1 MKNQKGGSVLSAT
14 FFTRNHPNPKEIL
27 MSLQEAYK
35 QKAEAELNL
44 AQAKLAE
51 FQAKTNKSTAESQ
64 IGHAEQMDNLEH
76 SITAMKEKLNELG
89 SAGEDAWEQLKDG
102 LENALLSLS
111 NAIRDLAEKLKD

>member
-1 MKNQKGGSVLSAT
+1 
-14 FFTRNHPNPKEIL
+14 
-27 MSLQEAYK
+27 MSLQDAYK

-51 FQAKTNKSTAESQ
+51 FQAKTNKSIAESK